1 MFNNIP
7 PNGFPQ
13 IPDIEDLEAVVE
25 DVKTLKTTAA
35 VHAVAITGLENNKD
49 DTTNI
54 APTFSADSNYSVG
67 DLVYYEG
74 TLYECTTAH
83 EATAWDAED
92 FTAATI
98 AGEINGL
105 NSKITTVDDG
115 VITPETGVSLTS
127 YALKKSINTVSISA
141 LVQLT
146 PTLGTNNTI
155 GVMPSSFKPS
165 ADRVYITCV
174 NATSDKLVIG
184 YVDKYGGIYIYPTSN
199 DSSAVAQNYYI
210 SGAFVVG

>member
-105 NSKITTVDDG
+105 NSKFISDIVLSFYGTHDSAPFEENGSGVVFTIKDNGTVLG
-115 VITPETGVSLTS
+115 
-127 YALKKSINTVSISA
+127 Y
-141 LVQLT
+141 LVMILLRL
-146 PTLGTNNTI
+146 PTILPNLHHI
-155 GVMPSSFKPS
+155 ILM
-165 ADRVYITCV
+165 
-174 NATSDKLVIG
+174 
-184 YVDKYGGIYIYPTSN
+184 
-199 DSSAVAQNYYI
+199 Q
-210 SGAFVVG
+210 

>member
-83 EATAWDAED
+83 EAAAWDAED

-105 NSKITTVDDG
+105 NSKLTAMGGATDLGNVQGSDTITLNDA
-115 VITPETGVSLTS
+115 ITNYRFVQVLIGY
-127 YALKKSINTVSISA
+127 YASGYPCFGQA
-141 LVQLT
+141 LLPVA
-146 PTLGTNNTI
+146 TI
-155 GVMPSSFKPS
+155 IKS
-165 ADRVYITCV
+165 ADDIPVTIAFTDRNGVTTGKADV
-174 NATSDKLVIG
+174 SFLSATSAKVVNTSSTV
-184 YVDKYGGIYIYPTSN
+184 YTKFMGI
-199 DSSAVAQNYYI
+199 A
-210 SGAFVVG
+210 